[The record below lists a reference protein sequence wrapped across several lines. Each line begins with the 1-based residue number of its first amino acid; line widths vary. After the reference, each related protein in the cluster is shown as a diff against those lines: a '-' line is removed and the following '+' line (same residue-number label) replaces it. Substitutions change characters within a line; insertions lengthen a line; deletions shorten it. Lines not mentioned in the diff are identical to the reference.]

1 MPKHKSYIGG
11 NETQF
16 GYEKKISMFCIDNYR
31 KPVFKINAK
40 IPLFLYW

>member
-16 GYEKKISMFCIDNYR
+16 GYEKKISMFCIDNYT